1 AIYALFGHRAW
12 VVQVFNAALA
22 VLAAA
27 RLRLLA
33 AECRGDHPVE
43 PALGR
48 AGTVAA
54 LLVLLLPSF
63 VYFTALNLKEAL
75 VLYAT
80 VGSLLWFL
88 RLQRAPGL
96 PEACLLLADVALL
109 AFVRA
114 QAAFI
119 LAVGAGIAWVV
130 GLAGARRPRRPPPA
144 SPAPLSA
151 ALLARL

>member
-1 AIYALFGHRAW
+1 
-12 VVQVFNAALA
+12 
-22 VLAAA
+22 A

-33 AECRGDHPVE
+33 AECSEARSGEGSV
-43 PALGR
+43 GR

-54 LLVLLLPSF
+54 LLVLFLPSF

-130 GLAGARRPRRPPPA
+130 SLVGARRARGPA
-144 SPAPLSA
+144 GRSTARFSA
-151 ALLARL
+151 ALLAGVATVVCVAALLRTGGQLR